1 MSEGEGQTRNRLIHS
16 AFPRSSI
23 IGLVLIAIGIAL
35 VGIALLFGIGRDDG
49 GPFFLGGGILSVGLG
64 FAFFLWG
71 FLREALSKRGR

>member
-35 VGIALLFGIGRDDG
+35 IGIALLFGIGRDDG
-49 GPFFLGGGILSVGLG
+49 GPFFVMGCILSVALG

-71 FLREALSKRGR
+71 FLRELVSRRGR